1 MADNTFLAPLSPI
14 QRSTPSE
21 RLVSFQRNESSIYNK
36 FNPYDQAGGG
46 IGPDQPFV
54 YTKLTDSNFSKNL
67 TKYDSQAVPVG
78 SVARDLIRIGK
89 FTVSGKGL
97 LFAGKQILLQG
108 AAPFDETRQYNA
120 GSVIGATRQPLFG
133 NRPVR
138 HIEGGQGLLS
148 FFAGSLLS
156 TIGFSTTQ
164 ENSTSPILGT
174 ATGPLPAYVQAKRG
188 GRYGLMRGETA
199 SSGVANFNK
208 IWIGATGSGRSRG
221 VSGFLSSVMRSIA
234 STTGLFSRT
243 GSPATWEYRP
253 EYGHNSIIVDPYI
266 SMLVVDGSRQ
276 LSYTG
281 VLPLYGV
288 ATGKFYN
295 DSRDPLNYTALVQ
308 RRQVRQNTIRLQAA
322 DNTMRDLGYGN
333 AELGQAITTIPDEGV
348 NLDTTVRPIQ
358 LLKSF
363 PETRGNDY
371 RYANPSTMQARYVE
385 DTNREAGLT
394 ALYKRMFALVDGQYA
409 EQQHPMYNKSAERYN
424 ESDIAGVKESNK
436 YGRIPDNRTEQPY
449 SRSNAFTGAEGVTID
464 QRGFAKSATKIQQ
477 DRFRTIIKPGSED
490 TYNAYDVLSGE
501 RGIVPS
507 QLKVESSPQQSKDLI
522 FFYFYDIINKKYI
535 PFRATLGSIS
545 DQNSPQWEELKYMGR
560 ADSLFLYKGFTR
572 DVNFN
577 FKVYANSI
585 RELIPMWKRV
595 NYLVGLTR
603 PSKYTGRATAT
614 TGQASELGLET
625 DTTGL
630 ESSFIY
636 PPMIEFR
643 IGDLYVDQPGVLN
656 SVSVTVP
663 DDAHWEMLRSDDYK
677 YVFGINGIS
686 NVVELDAKSRQLPT
700 IVDISVNV
708 RMLEKE
714 QPQTGKYNFGPA
726 TGWDIL

>member
-14 QRSTPSE
+14 QRSTPSD
-21 RLVSFQRNESSIYNK
+21 RLISFQKNENNIYNK
-36 FNPYDQAGGG
+36 FTPYYQAGEG
-46 IGPDQPFV
+46 IGPNQPFV

-138 HIEGGQGLLS
+138 HIEGGGGILN

-164 ENSTSPILGT
+164 ENNTSPIVGT
-174 ATGPLPAYVQAKRG
+174 ATGQLPTYVQTKGG

-199 SSGVANFNK
+199 SGGAANFSK
-208 IWIGATGSGRSRG
+208 VWSGTRPQART
-221 VSGFLSSVMRSIA
+221 SGFLSSIMRAVA
-234 STTGLFSRT
+234 STTGLFSNSGR
-243 GSPATWEYRP
+243 PATWAYRP
-253 EYGHNSIIVDPYI
+253 EYGHSIMVTDPYI
-266 SMLVVDGSRQ
+266 SMMVVDERKL

-295 DSRDPLNYTALVQ
+295 DSRDPLNNTSLIQ
-308 RRQVRQNTIRLQAA
+308 SRQAGRTSQGSTLN
-322 DNTMRDLGYGN
+322 
-333 AELGQAITTIPDEGV
+333 
-348 NLDTTVRPIQ
+348 TTVSPIQ
-358 LLKSF
+358 LAKSF
-363 PETRGNDY
+363 PQGPRGEDFSY
-371 RYANPSTMQARYVE
+371 ARTSIMQQRYSEDANYES
-385 DTNREAGLT
+385 GLT
-394 ALYKRMFALVDGQYA
+394 ALYKRMFALVEGQYA

-424 ESDIAGVKESNK
+424 ENDVAGVKTPNN
-436 YGRIPDNRTEQPY
+436 YIRIPDNRTEQPY
-449 SRSNAFTGAEGVTID
+449 SRSNAFTGAAGITID
-464 QRGFAKSATKIQQ
+464 QRGFAKSAVKKQL
-477 DRFRTIIKPGSED
+477 DRFRTILEPGRQDE
-490 TYNAYDVLSGE
+490 YNEYGVISGD
-501 RGIVPS
+501 RGTIPS
-507 QLKVESSPQQSKDLI
+507 QLQMEMIPQQSKDLV

-535 PFRATLGSIS
+535 PFRATLGSIT

-560 ADSLFLYKGFTR
+560 ADLLFLYKGFSR

-585 RELIPMWKRV
+585 RELVPMWQRV

-614 TGQASELGLET
+614 TGAAAEAGGDT

-643 IGDLYVDQPGVLN
+643 IGDLYVDQPAVLN
-656 SVSVTVP
+656 SVSVTIP
-663 DDAHWEMLRSDDYK
+663 DDAHWEVLRDNEYK
-677 YVFGINGIS
+677 YIFGINGIS
-686 NVVELDAKSRQLPT
+686 NVIEINAKSRQLPT
-700 IVDISVNV
+700 IVDISVNL

-714 QPQTGKYNFGPA
+714 QSQTGKYNFGPI
-726 TGWDIL
+726 TGWDTL